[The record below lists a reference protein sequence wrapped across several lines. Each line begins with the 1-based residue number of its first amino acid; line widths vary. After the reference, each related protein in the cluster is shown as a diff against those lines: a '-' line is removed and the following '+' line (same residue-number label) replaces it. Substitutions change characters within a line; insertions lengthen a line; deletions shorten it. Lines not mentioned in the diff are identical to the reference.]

1 MARPARPVRSLVAG
15 LGLVSSESQG
25 GGGRE
30 GGGDW
35 TGRDPSSIHSFPA
48 TLLLKRLPSSAL
60 IISLFY
66 NNNPITTNPLHSHS
80 ATVC

>member
-1 MARPARPVRSLVAG
+1 M
-15 LGLVSSESQG
+15 SSESQG

-48 TLLLKRLPSSAL
+48 TLLLLKRLPSAL
-60 IISLFY
+60 IISLSY
-66 NNNPITTNPLHSHS
+66 NNHPITTNPLHSHS